1 MKKTKWLLLIALLS
15 ALVLLAGC
23 GETLEWRIPVMIEEV
38 DGIIVSGEN
47 PVWVTPGESVSF
59 SVTLQE
65 GVTYLKNDSGAVYED
80 GILTLNRVLYPTT
93 VTMETL
99 RNPHYYEFDLQDPR
113 CQGRMSTTVAPTES
127 ILGGTEITVSAE
139 PYEDNI
145 FSSWTVGASAARG
158 GKVVST
164 SASYTFTL
172 EGDTILYPN
181 YISPAEAEAA
191 AAEKMQLLVYNTNGG
206 KVKETGE
213 TVYYQDVDV
222 SYFKLP
228 NCLAEKG
235 YFEREGYIL
244 IEYNTKAD
252 GTGDGYSLGSKI
264 ITPTF
269 TGDAVMLYCIWAK
282 ESDASLFETKVEGG
296 KVTITKYTGNEDTVV
311 IPKAIDGK
319 PVTKIAAGAFVKKH
333 FTTIVFPESIR
344 EVEKKS
350 FVSCQNFTT
359 LYMFD
364 TVEKIYDDS
373 FDYLTN
379 FQHFYLNAA
388 MTPKYAGST
397 EGNFCIKWERLVTT
411 QDQNRIVVM
420 SGSSSLYG
428 LATMQLQEAFKNEYI
443 VVNYGTNAGTAATF
457 YMEICAPFMHEGDIM
472 LQAPCPQSDT
482 QLGSNI
488 ITWRLFRG
496 TEQYYNG
503 FRMVD
508 MRHYSRLFSALM
520 EYNAGRI
527 DGADKAYGMKD
538 GGMNEYGDIAAI
550 YPLND
555 PKYGWSKN
563 SILSPQQ
570 INATWAKN
578 LTRVHEIVQASGA
591 TVYMSYGPSNRN
603 QYHDKGLTDEYLAR
617 VDAGYQAAVTVPFI
631 SQIKDYIFE
640 GQYMSNS
647 NAHLGDEGRRIRTER
662 LYNDLVAQMKKDGLY
677 VP

>member
-1 MKKTKWLLLIALLS
+1 MKTKWLLLFVLLT
-15 ALVLLAGC
+15 AVLLLAGC
-23 GETLEWRIPVMIEEV
+23 GETLEWKIPVMVAET
-38 DGIIVSGEN
+38 DGVSVSGEN
-47 PVWVTPGESVSF
+47 PIWVNPGETASF
-59 SVTLQE
+59 SVTL
-65 GVTYLKNDSGAVYED
+65 ED
-80 GILTLNRVLYPTT
+80 GVFYLDNDAGASYENGTLTLSRVLYPTT
-93 VTMETL
+93 VTLETV
-99 RNPHYYEFDLQDPR
+99 RNPSYYVFDLQDPR
-113 CQGRMSTTVAPTES
+113 CQGTMSTTQAPAES
-127 ILGGTEITVSAE
+127 VLGGTEITVSAE
-139 PYEDNI
+139 PFEGNV
-145 FSSWTVGASAARG
+145 FSSWSVGASAARG
-158 GKVVST
+158 GTVVSKD
-164 SASYTFTL
+164 ASYTFTL
-172 EGDTILYPN
+172 ASDTVLYPN
-181 YISPAEAEAA
+181 YISAAEAEAA
-191 AAEKMQLLVYNTNGG
+191 AAAKMQLLVYNTNGG
-206 KVKETGE
+206 KVTETGE

-252 GTGDGYSLGSKI
+252 GTGDAYSLGSKI
-264 ITPTF
+264 ITPTY

-282 ESDASLFETKVEGG
+282 ESDASLFETKEESG
-296 KVTITKYTGNEDTVV
+296 KVTVTKYTGNEDMVV
-311 IPKAIDGK
+311 IPKEIGGK
-319 PVTKIAAGAFVKKH
+319 PVTKIAANAFQKKK

-344 EVEKKS
+344 EVARKS
-350 FVSCQNFTT
+350 FVGCQNFTT

-373 FDYLTN
+373 FDNLTN

-443 VVNYGTNAGTAATF
+443 IVNYGTNAGTAATF

-472 LQAPCPQSDT
+472 LQAPCPSSGT
-482 QLGSNI
+482 QLGSNE

-508 MRHYSRLFSALM
+508 MRHYNKLFSALT
-520 EYNAGRI
+520 EYNAGRK

-538 GGMNEYGDIAAI
+538 GGMNEYGDISTI

-563 SILSPQQ
+563 SMLNPQQ

-603 QYHDKGLTDEYLAR
+603 QYHDKGLTDEYLDR
-617 VDAGYQAAVTVPFI
+617 VDAGYQASVTVPFI
-631 SQIKDYIFE
+631 SKVKDYIFE

>member
-1 MKKTKWLLLIALLS
+1 MKTKWLLLFVLLAS
-15 ALVLLAGC
+15 VLLLAGC
-23 GETLEWRIPVMIEEV
+23 GETLEWKVPVMVAET
-38 DGIIVSGEN
+38 DGISVSGEN
-47 PVWVTPGESVSF
+47 PVWVNPGETVSF
-59 SVTLQE
+59 SVAL
-65 GVTYLKNDSGAVYED
+65 ED
-80 GILTLNRVLYPTT
+80 GVFYLDNDAGASYENGTLTLSRVLYPTT
-93 VTMETL
+93 VTLETV
-99 RNPHYYEFDLQDPR
+99 RNPSYYGFDLQDPR
-113 CQGRMSTTVAPTES
+113 CQGKMSTTQAPAES
-127 ILGGTEITVSAE
+127 VLGGTEITVSAE
-139 PYEDNI
+139 PLEGNV
-145 FSSWTVGASAARG
+145 FSSWTVGASATRG
-158 GKVVST
+158 GTVVSKEAT
-164 SASYTFTL
+164 YTFTL
-172 EGDTILYPN
+172 ASDTVLYPN
-181 YISPAEAEAA
+181 YISAAEAEAA
-191 AAEKMQLLVYNTNGG
+191 AAAKMQLLVYNANGG

-213 TVYYQDVDV
+213 TLYYQDVDV

-252 GTGDGYSLGSKI
+252 GTGDAYSLGSKI
-264 ITPTF
+264 ITPTY

-282 ESDASLFETKVEGG
+282 ESDASLFETKESGG
-296 KVTITKYTGNEDTVV
+296 KLTVTKYTGNEDTVV
-311 IPKAIDGK
+311 IPKAIGGK
-319 PVTKIAAGAFVKKH
+319 PVTKIAANAFQKKK

-350 FVSCQNFTT
+350 FVGCPNFTT

-364 TVEKIYDDS
+364 TVEKIWDDS
-373 FDYLTN
+373 FADLTN

-411 QDQNRIVVM
+411 QDQNRIVIM

-443 VVNYGTNAGTAATF
+443 IVNYGTNAGTAATF

-472 LQAPCPQSDT
+472 LQAPCPSSGT
-482 QLGSNI
+482 QLGSNE

-508 MRHYSRLFSALM
+508 MRHYNKLFTAFR
-520 EYNAGRI
+520 EFNEGRI
-527 DGADKAYGMKD
+527 NMGDKAYGMKD
-538 GGMNEYGDIAAI
+538 GGMNEYGDISTI

-563 SILSPQQ
+563 SMLNPKQ
-570 INATWAKN
+570 INDTWAKN

-591 TVYMSYGPSNRN
+591 NVYMSYGPSNRN
-603 QYHDKGLTDEYLAR
+603 QYHDKGLTDEYLDK

-631 SQIKDYIFE
+631 SKVKDYIFE

-662 LYNDLVAQMKKDGLY
+662 LYNDLVVQMKKDGLY

>member
-1 MKKTKWLLLIALLS
+1 MKTKWLLLFVLLAS
-15 ALVLLAGC
+15 LLLLAGC
-23 GETLEWRIPVMIEEV
+23 GETLEWKVPVMVAEA
-38 DGIIVSGEN
+38 DGVSVSGEN
-47 PVWVTPGESVSF
+47 PVWVNPGETVSF
-59 SVTLQE
+59 SVAL
-65 GVTYLKNDSGAVYED
+65 ED
-80 GILTLNRVLYPTT
+80 GVFYLDNDAGASYENGTLTLSRVLYPTT
-93 VTMETL
+93 VTLETV
-99 RNPHYYEFDLQDPR
+99 RNPRYYGFDLQDPR
-113 CQGRMSTTVAPTES
+113 CQGRMSTTQAPAES
-127 ILGGTEITVSAE
+127 VLGGTEITVSAE
-139 PYEDNI
+139 PLEGNV

-158 GKVVST
+158 GTVVSKE
-164 SASYTFTL
+164 ASYTFTL
-172 EGDTILYPN
+172 DADTVLYPN
-181 YISPAEAEAA
+181 YISAAEAEAA
-191 AAEKMQLLVYNTNGG
+191 AAAKMQLLVYNANGG
-206 KVKETGE
+206 KVKESGE
-213 TVYYQDVDV
+213 TLYYQDVDV

-235 YFEREGYIL
+235 YFEREGHIL

-252 GTGDGYSLGSKI
+252 GTGDAYSLGSKI
-264 ITPTF
+264 ITPTY

-282 ESDASLFETKVEGG
+282 ESDASLFETKESGG
-296 KVTITKYTGNEDTVV
+296 KLTVTKYTGNEDTVV
-311 IPKAIDGK
+311 IPKEIDGK
-319 PVTKIAAGAFVKKH
+319 PVTKIAANAFQKKK

-350 FVSCQNFTT
+350 FVGCPNFTT

-364 TVEKIYDDS
+364 TVEKIWDDS
-373 FDYLTN
+373 FADLTN

-411 QDQNRIVVM
+411 QEHNRIVIM

-443 VVNYGTNAGTAATF
+443 IVNYGTNAGTAATF

-472 LQAPCPQSDT
+472 LQAPCPQSGT
-482 QLGSNI
+482 QLGSNE

-508 MRHYSRLFSALM
+508 MRHYNKLFTAFR
-520 EYNAGRI
+520 EFNEGRI
-527 DGADKAYGMKD
+527 NMGDKAYGMKD
-538 GGMNEYGDIAAI
+538 GGMNEYGDISAV
-550 YPLND
+550 YGLND

-563 SILSPQQ
+563 SMLNPKQ
-570 INATWAKN
+570 INDTWAKN

-603 QYHDKGLTDEYLAR
+603 QYHDKGLTDEYLDK
-617 VDAGYQAAVTVPFI
+617 VDAGYQAAVTVLFI
-631 SQIKDYIFE
+631 SKVKDYIFE

-662 LYNDLVAQMKKDGLY
+662 LYNDLVAQMKKDGFY

>member
-1 MKKTKWLLLIALLS
+1 MKTKWLLLFVFLTAVL
-15 ALVLLAGC
+15 LLAGC
-23 GETLEWRIPVMIEEV
+23 GETLEWKVPVMVAET
-38 DGIIVSGEN
+38 DGVSVSGEN
-47 PVWVTPGESVSF
+47 PIWVNPGETASF
-59 SVTLQE
+59 SVTL
-65 GVTYLKNDSGAVYED
+65 ED
-80 GILTLNRVLYPTT
+80 GVFYLDNDAGASYENGTLTLSRVLYPTT
-93 VTMETL
+93 VTLETV
-99 RNPHYYEFDLQDPR
+99 RNPSYYVFDLQDPR
-113 CQGRMSTTVAPTES
+113 CQGTMSTTQAPAES
-127 ILGGTEITVSAE
+127 VLGGTEITVSAE
-139 PYEDNI
+139 PFEGNV
-145 FSSWTVGASAARG
+145 FSSWSVGASAARG
-158 GKVVST
+158 GTVVSKD
-164 SASYTFTL
+164 ASYTFTL
-172 EGDTILYPN
+172 ASDTVLYPN
-181 YISPAEAEAA
+181 YISAAEAEAA
-191 AAEKMQLLVYNTNGG
+191 AAAKMQLLVYNTNGG
-206 KVKETGE
+206 KVTETGE

-252 GTGDGYSLGSKI
+252 GTGDAYSLGSKI
-264 ITPTF
+264 ITPTY

-282 ESDASLFETKVEGG
+282 ESDASLFETKEESG
-296 KVTITKYTGNEDTVV
+296 KVTVTKYTGNEDMVV
-311 IPKAIDGK
+311 IPKEIGGK
-319 PVTKIAAGAFVKKH
+319 PVTKIAANAFLKKK

-344 EVEKKS
+344 EVARKS
-350 FVSCQNFTT
+350 FVGCQNFTT

-373 FDYLTN
+373 FDNLTN

-443 VVNYGTNAGTAATF
+443 IVNYGTNAGTAATF

-472 LQAPCPQSDT
+472 LQAPCPSSGT
-482 QLGSNI
+482 QLGSNE

-508 MRHYSRLFSALM
+508 MRHYNKLFSALT
-520 EYNAGRI
+520 EYNAGRK

-538 GGMNEYGDIAAI
+538 GGMNEYGDISTI

-563 SILSPQQ
+563 SMLNPQQ

-603 QYHDKGLTDEYLAR
+603 QYHDKGLTDEYLDR
-617 VDAGYQAAVTVPFI
+617 VDAGYQASVTVPFI
-631 SQIKDYIFE
+631 SKVKDYIFE